1 MLRPTV
7 AGSGLYAFGSRHSLS
22 GTHSNP
28 SRTGAEILK
37 NEHCG
42 VPTRNKLQAP
52 VGLPGPEAEV
62 LPQKGPPG
70 PSPRVPGKS
79 QLSGAR
85 ARRGSGRAQP
95 RGLPGFQTEFPGATW
110 RARSFWFRGGDYR
123 TEKVSVY
130 EPPALWSSAGV
141 GGEGE
146 VALEGANAAPGPPQ
160 SSRVLTRRGAGARDR
175 EGGGPRRGSRHCHWP
190 RERGEARATHRAVA
204 APPGPARSARE
215 AAQVR
220 PRRRREFESRSPQGL
235 RLPAAPAHGTAP
247 PRSGLRPAADAGP
260 RDPSPR
266 APSQRP
272 AGSRG
277 RASRAGAAEGGES
290 GREGRARNFS
300 SGWRL
305 GPAAGI
311 QQLAAPR
318 GPENLRDAASRS
330 PG

>member
-146 VALEGANAAPGPPQ
+146 VALEGANAAPALLSRPE
-160 SSRVLTRRGAGARDR
+160 SSP
-175 EGGGPRRGSRHCHWP
+175 GGGLERGTGRVGDLGGALGTATG
-190 RERGEARATHRAVA
+190 RERGEKR
-204 APPGPARSARE
+204 GPLTARSP
-215 AAQVR
+215 
-220 PRRRREFESRSPQGL
+220 PRRVPHARRA
-235 RLPAAPAHGTAP
+235 RLPRCG
-247 PRSGLRPAADAGP
+247 RDAGASLKVAL
-260 RDPSPR
+260 R
-266 APSQRP
+266 
-272 AGSRG
+272 RG
-277 RASRAGAAEGGES
+277 
-290 GREGRARNFS
+290 
-300 SGWRL
+300 
-305 GPAAGI
+305 
-311 QQLAAPR
+311 
-318 GPENLRDAASRS
+318 
-330 PG
+330 